1 MLVSDI
7 RAIPTPGHQY
17 RVVGGDRIT
26 RISATAYG
34 TQDNARLIVQAN
46 PILTGRPISLEDLPT
61 IYAGD
66 VLNIPLLA
74 GNEALKTE
82 GSKLTIPG
90 KTAEDFTLLVDGLE
104 IPVQSA
110 KILRTM
116 DTAADGWTARLA
128 WNPGDNKEIDRRLL
142 PYALPPSSVYLAGI
156 LQINGV
162 LYTVEPEM
170 TAAGIVKNLEGFS
183 FTADVVDSTLKPPYE
198 KNNITLEDRA
208 AEQIAH
214 IGIRAIFEADSG
226 GKFDRMTAD
235 PTDTIFTHL
244 HNYARQRSIL
254 ISSTP
259 AGDLLFQ
266 RANVNGK
273 PVGTLEETQPLPIDW
288 SAKYDGRQRFNSY
301 KVIGQSPGGVSKTAI
316 AIDENMPRSRFKT
329 IEAHD
334 TITGDIQD
342 VANWQRSKQLA
353 DALTIPFPVSD
364 WYDPAGILWEP
375 NTIVTVISRTLDVP
389 QGFNF
394 LIRAIEFDYSTRG
407 RSSILSLIPPQVYTT
422 EELPEPWEIG

>member
-1 MLVSDI
+1 MSEI
-7 RAIPTPGHQY
+7 RTLPTPGFQY
-17 RVVGGDRIT
+17 KVKSGDRIT

-34 TQDNARLIVQAN
+34 TQNNARLIVQAN

-74 GNEALKTE
+74 ANAALRNEGT
-82 GSKLTIPG
+82 KLTIPG
-90 KTAEDFTLLVDGLE
+90 KAADDFTLVIGDLE
-104 IPVQSA
+104 VPVQSA

-116 DTAADGWTARLA
+116 DTAADGWSALTA
-128 WNPGDNKEIDRRLL
+128 WNPGENKELDKRLL
-142 PYALPPSSVYLAGI
+142 PYAMPPASVYLAGK

-170 TAAGIVKNLEGFS
+170 TNSGIVKNLAGFS
-183 FTADVVDSTLKPPYE
+183 FTADAIDSTLKPPYE
-198 KNNITLEDRA
+198 KNNITLQQRA
-208 AEQIAH
+208 EEQIAH
-214 IGIRAIFEADSG
+214 IGIRAIFEADGG
-226 GKFDRMTAD
+226 GKFDRMTAE
-235 PTDTIFTHL
+235 PTETIFSHL

-259 AGDLLFQ
+259 TGDMLFWK
-266 RANVNGK
+266 ANVDGQ
-273 PVGTLEETQPLPIDW
+273 PVGTLEETQPLPQNW
-288 SAKYDGRQRFNSY
+288 NAKYDSRERFNSY
-301 KVIGQSPGGVSKTAI
+301 KIIGQSPGGISKSAV
-316 AIDENMPRSRFKT
+316 AIDENIHRARFLT
-329 IEAHD
+329 IQAHD
-334 TITGDIQD
+334 TITGDIQA

-364 WYDPAGILWEP
+364 WYDPAGNLWEP

-394 LIRAIEFDYSTRG
+394 LIRAIEFNYNPAG
-407 RSSILSLIPPQVYTT
+407 RSTILSLIPPQVYTND
-422 EELPEPWEIG
+422 ELPVPWEVA